1 MNFSRSL
8 SLNIGAL
15 SFVLWGILHIWVGY
29 EGLHQ
34 YVSGDLANQWHI
46 LGGGRN
52 VPFDQVQLPTNAAM
66 IQAHRNLI
74 LNFCLDVSGYGFL
87 GVAVAWMLWAYRSVS
102 AFLIGVFIIGLA
114 DLSFLFLMVTPGI
127 IEPNIPTIS
136 GPILWF
142 IASGFAAYDLFVVR
156 PRTLSAA

>member
-46 LGGGRN
+46 LVGGRN

-74 LNFCLDVSGYGFL
+74 LNFCLDVSG
-87 GVAVAWMLWAYRSVS
+87 
-102 AFLIGVFIIGLA
+102 
-114 DLSFLFLMVTPGI
+114 
-127 IEPNIPTIS
+127 
-136 GPILWF
+136 
-142 IASGFAAYDLFVVR
+142 
-156 PRTLSAA
+156 